1 MRRAINTALH
11 QTFLI
16 ADRVHVRQTNTTE
29 ETANFLSGMTRMLA
43 EAPHREPLTS
53 LSVVGKSVTGA
64 GKSGGT
70 GLTGAWIGALNQ
82 IPGMSLEK
90 ARRVVDAF
98 PTLRSLDS
106 TYRRLENEESVGG
119 GDDDEGVDACKELL
133 EYKMGKGR
141 REKVLS
147 ERVWHVIRGHT
158 SDEVA

>member
-11 QTFLI
+11 QIFLM

-106 TYRRLENEESVGG
+106 TYRRLENEESSGG
-119 GDDDEGVDACKELL
+119 GDDDEGVDACKGLL

-147 ERVWHVIRGHT
+147 ERVWHVIRGNK